1 MKRSFEIMMEREKHK
16 IILIADLERTI
27 NRVFNNREEVL
38 LGYLYGSYNLG
49 NKTEFSDIDIGI
61 ILDKS
66 FKKHYL
72 YQVDLSLEIEK
83 EFVNKIEIDLCIL
96 NDATPRFL
104 YNIIKNGRIIHSKD
118 KTVQHEFEIRVLYD
132 YLEIKPLLDMY
143 DKITIMDVLK
153 D

>member
-1 MKRSFEIMMEREKHK
+1 MMGREKHK
-16 IILIADLERTI
+16 IVSIAELERTI
-27 NRVFNNREEVL
+27 NNVFSNRDEVL
-38 LGYLYGSYNLG
+38 LCYLYGSYIFG
-49 NKTEFSDIDIGI
+49 NRSEFSDIDIGI
-61 ILDKS
+61 LLDKT
-66 FKKHYL
+66 FKKPYL

-83 EFVNKIEIDLCIL
+83 EFGNKIEIDLCIL

-118 KTVQHEFEIRVLYD
+118 EMLQYEFEIKILYD

-143 DKITIMDVLK
+143 DKMTIMEVFK

>member
-1 MKRSFEIMMEREKHK
+1 LKRSFEIMMEREKHK

>member
-1 MKRSFEIMMEREKHK
+1 MMGREKHK
-16 IILIADLERTI
+16 IVSIAELERTI
-27 NRVFNNREEVL
+27 NKVFSNRDEIL
-38 LGYLYGSYNLG
+38 LCYLYGSYIFG
-49 NKTEFSDIDIGI
+49 NRSEFSDIDIGI
-61 ILDKS
+61 LLDKT
-66 FKKHYL
+66 FKKPYL

-83 EFVNKIEIDLCIL
+83 EFGNKIEIDLCIL

-118 KTVQHEFEIRVLYD
+118 EMLQYEFEIKILYD

-143 DKITIMDVLK
+143 DKMTIMEVFK

>member
-1 MKRSFEIMMEREKHK
+1 MGREKHK
-16 IILIADLERTI
+16 IVSIAELERTI
-27 NRVFNNREEVL
+27 NNVFSNRDEVL
-38 LGYLYGSYNLG
+38 LCYLYGSYIFG
-49 NKTEFSDIDIGI
+49 NRSEFSDIDIGI
-61 ILDKS
+61 LLDKT
-66 FKKHYL
+66 FKKPYL

-83 EFVNKIEIDLCIL
+83 EFGNKIEIDLCIL

-118 KTVQHEFEIRVLYD
+118 EMLQYEFEIKILYD

-143 DKITIMDVLK
+143 DKMTIMEVFK

>member
-1 MKRSFEIMMEREKHK
+1 MEREKHK